1 MMIYVLMGLIS
12 AAFFGIG
19 AVGVYGPEG
28 LLENVWVDYVFW
40 WLIGTGALLA
50 LVENA
55 AGRVHRLCRWLRHV
69 PGLHSAVPCH

>member
-1 MMIYVLMGLIS
+1 MIYILMGLIS
-12 AAFFGIG
+12 ATLFGIG

-28 LLENVWVDYVFW
+28 LLGHAWVDYVFW

-55 AGRVHRLCRWLRHV
+55 AGLFRRPCRWLPDL
-69 PGLHSAVPCH
+69 PGLHTAAPCH